1 MSPLSILA
9 QGERLR
15 ERLLTDVATDLRT
28 TCFQSPAEDEKEEG
42 LSLDHLTRRAR
53 RISGR
58 TGAG

>member
-28 TCFQSPAEDEKEEG
+28 TCFQSPAEV
-42 LSLDHLTRRAR
+42 
-53 RISGR
+53 
-58 TGAG
+58 